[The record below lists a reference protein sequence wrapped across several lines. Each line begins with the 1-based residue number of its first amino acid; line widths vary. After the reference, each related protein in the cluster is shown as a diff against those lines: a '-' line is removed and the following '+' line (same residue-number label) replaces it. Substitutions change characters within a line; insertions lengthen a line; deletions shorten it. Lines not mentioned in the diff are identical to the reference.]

1 MNGSPL
7 FVDTGGWV
15 ALFNTRDRE
24 HARAARFWE
33 HVREDRRPIL
43 TTDYVLDE
51 TYTIIRRTRA
61 GLPGA
66 IEFHDLVTASRV
78 IAIAEIDADLRTR
91 AWDLFVRYD
100 DKVLS
105 FADCTSFALLHE
117 RGLTEVFTFDSD
129 FAKVGF
135 VERPLTEPR
144 SREG

>member
-15 ALFNTRDRE
+15 ALFNTRDRD
-24 HARAARFWE
+24 HARAARFWGR
-33 HVREDRRPIL
+33 VREERRPIL

-51 TYTIIRRTRA
+51 TYTLIRRTRA

-78 IAIAEIDADLRTR
+78 MGIAEIDADLRTR

-105 FADCTSFALLHE
+105 FTDCTSFALLQE
-117 RGLTEVFTFDSD
+117 RSLTEVFTFDSD

-135 VERPLTEPR
+135 VERPSPER
-144 SREG
+144 N